1 MALMKLAKDIA
12 FDESKG
18 KPELTADLF
27 EELSTHK
34 ADAITSGGG
43 KNGGDIQKQI
53 ASMARR

>member
-1 MALMKLAKDIA
+1 MIGQI
-12 FDESKG
+12 KG

-27 EELSTHK
+27 EVLSTHK

-53 ASMARR
+53 ASTARR